1 MPTGTA
7 PPEDAPSPAV
17 QQAQTNAATMQP
29 SPNPATI
36 CGFKLPNP
44 NISLP
49 SFNLPPIPSFN
60 LPLSFNFSLALKC
73 PLDEPTPEETK
84 YGGGKVPTGAPQA
97 ELIDQ

>member
-1 MPTGTA
+1 
-7 PPEDAPSPAV
+7 
-17 QQAQTNAATMQP
+17 MQP

-49 SFNLPPIPSFN
+49 SYDPPSLPNFN

-73 PLDEPTPEETK
+73 PLDEPTPAETQ